1 MQNEPNLPKAQM
13 NVTKVITKEYEHISN
28 WTLGENEPNTNP
40 IKANL
45 LDAQMNVSSVLT
57 KDYENVPLRR
67 LRGNK
72 PNTDPIKLEANLSLR
87 ERRSLR
93 VSFSESS
100 NRGPISKAKKCPD
113 TVISHF
119 FKQFEKKLVTARQS
133 RDYLENREKDKRN
146 KSFISG
152 EIWPE

>member
-1 MQNEPNLPKAQM
+1 M
-13 NVTKVITKEYEHISN
+13 NVNSLI
-28 WTLGENEPNTNP
+28 
-40 IKANL
+40 
-45 LDAQMNVSSVLT
+45 T
-57 KDYENVPLRR
+57 KDYRKKDAFAVQK
-67 LRGNK
+67 NK
-72 PNTDPIKLEANLSLR
+72 PNLNPIKLEAK
-87 ERRSLR
+87 RRSLR

-100 NRGPISKAKKCPD
+100 NRGPISKAKKCPG

-119 FKQFEKKLVTARQS
+119 FEQFEKKLVTAQQS